1 MESKE
6 ITPRDEMLHI
16 MRVIW
21 TSRKPEQLKGCQNMI
36 DTFAKKHGENNI
48 GITLMEIE
56 MARQA
61 RLNVMLGTMK
71 KVQDKLKENNAK
83 NKGKK

>member
-1 MESKE
+1 MESQE

-36 DTFAKKHGENNI
+36 DTFASAFKRNVGNNEK
-48 GITLMEIE
+48 GS
-56 MARQA
+56 RQVK
-61 RLNVMLGTMK
+61 RK
-71 KVQDKLKENNAK
+71 QREK
-83 NKGKK
+83 